1 MTEAPEILIVGPSW
15 VGDMVMAQS
24 LFMHLHARFPGA
36 AIDVLA
42 PGWSL
47 PLLARMP
54 EVRRGI
60 ELGLGHGELGLGKR
74 RRLGRSLRERAYD
87 WAIVLPRSLKA
98 ALVPAFA
105 RIARRTGFLGEH
117 RYGLLNDI
125 RPFDPDRLNQTV
137 KRFLALGSDVMPES
151 IPQPSLRV
159 AAQHADELLERFGIS
174 KGAGRVVFAPGAEY
188 GAAKRWPAE
197 HFAELARRLAA
208 ADCQVV
214 ILGSAKEASVGA
226 AIATSAESPN
236 IVNLCGR
243 TELVDTI
250 DLLGTASAAVCND
263 SGLLHVAAAAGV
275 PLVAIYGSSSP
286 DFTPPLT
293 QRARV
298 VYQALSCSPCFRRE
312 CPLGHLDCLRTIEP
326 ARIETELNALMTP
339 CGAA

>member
-60 ELGLGHGELGLGKR
+60 ELGIGHGELGLGKR
-74 RRLGRSLRERAYD
+74 RRLGRSLRASAYD

-125 RPFDPDRLNQTV
+125 RPFEPDRLNQTV
-137 KRFLALGSDVMPES
+137 KRFLALGADVMPES

-159 AAQHADELLERFGIS
+159 EAQHADELRERFGINKS
-174 KGAGRVVFAPGAEY
+174 SALVVFAPGAEY
-188 GAAKRWPAE
+188 GAAKRWPTGY
-197 HFAELARRLAA
+197 FAELARRLAA

-214 ILGSAKEASVGA
+214 ILGSAKEVSIGAEITASA
-226 AIATSAESPN
+226 DSPH
-236 IVNLCGR
+236 IIDLCGR

-286 DFTPPLT
+286 EFTPPLT

-298 VYQALSCSPCFRRE
+298 IYQALSCSPCFRRE
-312 CPLGHLDCLRTIEP
+312 CPLGHLNCLRTIDPEL
-326 ARIETELNALMTP
+326 IETELRALAMP
-339 CGAA
+339 CGAP